1 MSESERCRAPLMT
14 GLERPAPTRRPTAE
28 AFGGAGGEIV
38 HARRKRRGYVNP
50 LVPGSSPGGPTNNR
64 MTTVVTAI
72 G

>member
-1 MSESERCRAPLMT
+1 MPSALNDRLRASRTHTP
-14 GLERPAPTRRPTAE
+14 PTAE
-28 AFGGAGGEIV
+28 VFGGAGGEIV